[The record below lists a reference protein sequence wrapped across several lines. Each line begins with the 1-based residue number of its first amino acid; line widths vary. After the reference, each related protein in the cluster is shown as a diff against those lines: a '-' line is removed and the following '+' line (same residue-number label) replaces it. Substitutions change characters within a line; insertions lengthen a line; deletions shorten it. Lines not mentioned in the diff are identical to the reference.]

1 MIRGSATVLGHVL
14 LTVLGLS
21 MTGCG
26 FHPLYGTAAN
36 GGTGPAQAGL
46 AQISVGLIPER
57 SGQLLRQALQARL
70 ERGASG
76 VASRYN
82 LAVYYSLS
90 GEGIAIEPDS
100 SISRIRMTGSATWYL
115 TAQDPQRRTLSS
127 GTARVIDAYNNINSQ
142 IFASDLDNELVQRRI
157 AEAIADQITLQLA
170 VFFRNRAAKSG

>member
-1 MIRGSATVLGHVL
+1 MIRGGAMALGRVL

-21 MTGCG
+21 MAGCG

-36 GGTGPAQAGL
+36 GETGPAQTGL

-57 SGQLLRQALQARL
+57 SGQLLRQALQTRF
-70 ERGASG
+70 ERGGSGG
-76 VASRYN
+76 VAARYD

-127 GTARVIDAYNNINSQ
+127 GTARVIDAYNIINSQ
-142 IFASDLDNELVQRRI
+142 IFTSDLDNEVLQRRI
-157 AEAIADQITLQLA
+157 AEALADQITLQLA
-170 VFFRNRAAKSG
+170 SYFDKQAGL